1 MHQGYISLHRQIQD
15 NWVWKDRPFSK
26 GQAWIDLLLLAN
38 HEDNKVP
45 VESKIIS
52 VKRGERLTSILWLS
66 ERWGWSR
73 KKVSNFLNILTKQGQ
88 ITQNR
93 TSKYTLITIDNYDL
107 YQDVEHQKNITGTS
121 KEHHGN
127 TNNNDNNDN
136 NDNKD
141 ICPYKEIQNLFNNVC
156 VSLPK
161 VQKLTNSR
169 KDKLKT
175 RWNEMPDIERWKLL
189 FETVEEIPFLKG
201 ENKDGWT
208 ATFDW
213 LVVNDKNYLK
223 VLEGNYKSK
232 KVKGEKENGA
242 DRYDI
247 RNMSEED
254 RRFFGH

>member
-1 MHQGYISLHRQIQD
+1 
-15 NWVWKDRPFSK
+15 
-26 GQAWIDLLLLAN
+26 
-38 HEDNKVP
+38 
-45 VESKIIS
+45 
-52 VKRGERLTSILWLS
+52 
-66 ERWGWSR
+66 
-73 KKVSNFLNILTKQGQ
+73 
-88 ITQNR
+88 
-93 TSKYTLITIDNYDL
+93 
-107 YQDVEHQKNITGTS
+107 
-121 KEHHGN
+121 
-127 TNNNDNNDN
+127 
-136 NDNKD
+136 
-141 ICPYKEIQNLFNNVC
+141 